1 MIGKL
6 ETFSN
11 ATKERPLPPS
21 GQPNQ
26 GQLGH
31 CAAGHLQQQRHPASN
46 DRWRRVE
53 AEHVSSKDKESKR
66 SDEAAAYVFAR
77 VPRAAQ
83 VFFIDIPTL
92 PGFISR
98 GVVLDI
104 PFPVVAYFL
113 FGRPIVVPAS
123 LSY

>member
-11 ATKERPLPPS
+11 ATKERPYRRQVNRIKGS
-21 GQPNQ
+21 W
-26 GQLGH
+26 
-31 CAAGHLQQQRHPASN
+31 ATAQQAICNNKGTQHQMT
-46 DRWRRVE
+46 DGRRVE